1 MLSKEPVKRLND
13 VIRNAQNLLDLGY
26 LMLATEVIGHFIV
39 QMVIHLVRI
48 TFSVAVLL
56 HGHEQC
62 GMVFNHD
69 LIEWRL
75 AARIVFAQCFGHLAD
90 VPQTLRNIPVAHE
103 LLLAKNIFRGP
114 VNTPIGSLY

>member
-1 MLSKEPVKRLND
+1 
-13 VIRNAQNLLDLGY
+13 
-26 LMLATEVIGHFIV
+26 MLATEIIGHFIV

-48 TFSVAVLL
+48 TLSIAIFL

-62 GMVFNHD
+62 GMVFDHD
-69 LIEWRL
+69 LIEWRF
-75 AARIVFAQCFGHLAD
+75 AARIVFTQRFGHLAD

-103 LLLAKNIFRGP
+103 LLLAKNIFCSP